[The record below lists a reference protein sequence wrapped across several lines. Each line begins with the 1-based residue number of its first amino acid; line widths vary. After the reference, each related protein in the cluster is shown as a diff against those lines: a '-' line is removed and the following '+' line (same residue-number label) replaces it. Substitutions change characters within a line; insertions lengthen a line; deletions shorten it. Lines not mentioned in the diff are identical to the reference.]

1 MDREQHIQTIIEILA
16 KCQRPA
22 LSSVRKASGLSHAQL
37 GMLYLLFYH
46 KQASV
51 KETAD
56 YLGVTKS
63 AVTQLADL
71 LVDKGFVARRN
82 DPQDRRIV
90 RMSLT
95 PAGAQELK
103 KLAKHKFAGIRSA
116 IDSLDDR
123 EIERL
128 QGLLQKAIRGAL
140 VQPQKAK
147 AEV

>member
-1 MDREQHIQTIIEILA
+1 MNREQRIQSIIENLA

-22 LSSVRKASGLSHAQL
+22 LTAVRKASGLSHAQL

-63 AVTQLADL
+63 AVTQLADPL
-71 LVDKGFVARRN
+71 ADKGLVVRHS

-95 PAGAQELK
+95 SAGAQELK
-103 KLAKHKFAGIRSA
+103 KLAKRKFDGIRSA
-116 IDSLDDR
+116 IDNLEDK
-123 EIERL
+123 EIEQL
-128 QGLLQKAIRGAL
+128 QDLLQKATLGASTGQTNRTEL
-140 VQPQKAK
+140 
-147 AEV
+147 

>member
-1 MDREQHIQTIIEILA
+1 MDREQRIQSIIENLA

-22 LSSVRKASGLSHAQL
+22 LSAVRKASGLSHAQL

-63 AVTQLADL
+63 AVTQLADPL
-71 LVDKGFVARRN
+71 ADKGFVVRQN
-82 DPQDRRIV
+82 DQEDRRIV

-95 PAGAQELK
+95 AAGAQELK
-103 KLAKHKFAGIRSA
+103 KLAKHKFDGIRSA

-128 QGLLQKAIRGAL
+128 QALLQKATLGVSA
-140 VQPQKAK
+140 VQTDKT
-147 AEV
+147 EL